1 MARRRRKQQ
10 DLSEDIQLP
19 ADESIIETAKLLLD
33 KISTETTTETK
44 YAPVRHL
51 LCLIGAGQAV
61 DISTLSQYNP
71 YYIKRTMKRLK
82 RQELIEQQGSIYLL
96 TRRGK
101 RWVLKYTLEDLSIP
115 KPKGWDG
122 KWRMV
127 IYDVARHKAAL
138 RNIFRTTLRRLGFY
152 NVQESVWI
160 YPFPCEKEISFLR
173 DYCGMGSD
181 VIYVIAHKIEND
193 GVYKANFGLT

>member
-1 MARRRRKQQ
+1 MARRRHKQQ

-19 ADESIIETAKLLLD
+19 NDESIVETAKLLLD

-71 YYIKRTMKRLK
+71 YYIKRTIKRLK
-82 RQELIEQQGSIYLL
+82 RQELVEQQGSIYLL

-115 KPKGWDG
+115 KPKNWDG

-160 YPFPCEKEISFLR
+160 FPYPCEKEISFLR

-193 GVYKANFGLT
+193 GVYKANFGLS

>member
-1 MARRRRKQQ
+1 MSRRRKKQQ

-19 ADESIIETAKLLLD
+19 ADESIVETAKLLLE
-33 KISTETTTETK
+33 KISTEDATTSK

-71 YYIKRTMKRLK
+71 YYIKRTLRRLK
-82 RQELIEQQGSIYLL
+82 RQSLVEQQGSLFLL

-101 RWVLKYTLEDLSIP
+101 RWVLKYTLEDLSIT
-115 KPKGWDG
+115 KPKSWDG
-122 KWRMV
+122 KWRIV

-138 RNIFRTTLRRLGFY
+138 RNIFRLTLRKLGFY

-160 YPFPCEKEISFLR
+160 FPYPCEKEISFLR
-173 DYCGMGSD
+173 DYCGMGTD

-193 GVYKANFGLT
+193 TVYKSNFGLT

>member
-1 MARRRRKQQ
+1 MARRRHKQQ

-19 ADESIIETAKLLLD
+19 SDESIIETAKALLD
-33 KISTETTTETK
+33 KISTETTIETK

-61 DISTLSQYNP
+61 EISTLSQYNP
-71 YYIKRTMKRLK
+71 YYIKRTIKRLK
-82 RQELIEQQGSIYLL
+82 RQELVEQQGSMYLL

-101 RWVLKYTLEDLSIP
+101 RWVLKYTLEDLIIP
-115 KPKGWDG
+115 KPKTWDG

-160 YPFPCEKEISFLR
+160 FPYPCEKEISFLR
-173 DYCGMGSD
+173 DYCGIGSD

-193 GVYKANFGLT
+193 GVYKANFGLS